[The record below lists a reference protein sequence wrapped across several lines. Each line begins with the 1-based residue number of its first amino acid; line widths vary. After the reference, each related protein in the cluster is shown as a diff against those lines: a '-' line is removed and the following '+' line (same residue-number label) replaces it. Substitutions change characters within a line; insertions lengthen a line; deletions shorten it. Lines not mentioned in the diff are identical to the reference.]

1 MAWWRSERW
10 RGGGR
15 SFFLGGGVAQFAL
28 SWAGGAAQAR
38 GATMKS
44 DRMIRNYYVLPC
56 CLLLL
61 NLCVEMVSYKARLI
75 DDVLLRTAAIMGM
88 VLIGTS
94 LVTLL
99 VAPAIVMF
107 IGALHRGS
115 RQTWG
120 GLGEMGFLLLL
131 GLVIFWLY
139 YRVYIIGPESVLP
152 WEWRNH
158 VKR

>member
-1 MAWWRSERW
+1 
-10 RGGGR
+10 
-15 SFFLGGGVAQFAL
+15 
-28 SWAGGAAQAR
+28 
-38 GATMKS
+38 
-44 DRMIRNYYVLPC
+44 MIRNYYVLPC

-120 GLGEMGFLLLL
+120 GARRDGLFAAAWAGDFLALLPS
-131 GLVIFWLY
+131 LY
-139 YRVYIIGPESVLP
+139 YRA
-152 WEWRNH
+152 
-158 VKR
+158 